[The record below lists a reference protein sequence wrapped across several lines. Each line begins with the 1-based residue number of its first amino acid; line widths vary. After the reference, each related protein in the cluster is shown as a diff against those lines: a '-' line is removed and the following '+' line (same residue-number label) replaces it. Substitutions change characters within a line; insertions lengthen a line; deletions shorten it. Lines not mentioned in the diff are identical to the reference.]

1 MHGKPFRVGASGPE
15 TAQFLRGGTAYD
27 GQDKSQR
34 VPASISLNGRYA
46 KNYTQDFRK
55 RNLFANVFRKPAESI
70 AGSIWEYPNALN
82 SLGSVP
88 FPQ

>member
-1 MHGKPFRVGASGPE
+1 MQGKPFRVGASGPE

-55 RNLFANVFRKPAESI
+55 RNLFAKRSPKKGAR
-70 AGSIWEYPNALN
+70 YN
-82 SLGSVP
+82 SSLPHKCGVP
-88 FPQ
+88 